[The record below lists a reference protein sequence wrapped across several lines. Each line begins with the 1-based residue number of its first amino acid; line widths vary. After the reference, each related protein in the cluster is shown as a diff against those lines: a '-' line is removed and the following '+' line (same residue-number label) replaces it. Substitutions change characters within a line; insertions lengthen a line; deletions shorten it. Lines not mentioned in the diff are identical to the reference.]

1 MNDVNFHPSTKTL
14 RQFAA
19 LLALFLLAISRW
31 QYVIHGRQTAAL
43 ALAAAA
49 VLAGAFGIVAP
60 AALRWLFVGLTLA
73 TYPIGWL
80 MSWLLLGGLYYL
92 VFTPIAMC
100 FRLAG
105 RDALDRDYNE
115 SAETYW
121 AEKPSIND
129 VRRYFRQF

>member
-1 MNDVNFHPSTKTL
+1 MNDINFHPSTRTL

-31 QYVIHGRQTAAL
+31 QYAIHGRPMAAL
-43 ALAAAA
+43 ALASAAI
-49 VLAGAFGIVAP
+49 LAGALGIVAP

-80 MSWLLLGGLYYL
+80 MSWLLLGALYYL
-92 VFTPIAMC
+92 VFTPIALG
-100 FRLAG
+100 FRLAR
-105 RDALDRDYNE
+105 RDPLERDYNE
-115 SAETYW
+115 AVETYW
-121 AEKPSIND
+121 TEKPSVND